1 MLQPP
6 PGRRLLAALLSA
18 AVAALVAHVVTV
30 LLYFVGNGFN
40 PSVLPAANGFFGFAM
55 LVSFVVLAIG
65 ARLGAFG
72 RRRWTLVTGVVA
84 ALLAAF
90 VGTTLGALASGN
102 ALSGALFGTVAGTLV
117 SVNLIFLV
125 VTVVVA
131 LTVGRP
137 LYRTVA
143 STPPAVLRS
152 GRTALVRLPSAKLA
166 EGAVTHQER
175 VPVDTGLADQ
185 QWAAYVDAFR
195 AEGWDV
201 LEVTA
206 SEGADSVFV
215 EDAAVVAGGLAVLTR
230 PGAEQRR
237 DEVAGVEELL
247 RSLRLPIVRIEEP
260 GTLDGGDVL
269 IVGRTVYVGRGGRT
283 NADGIRQLRALLA
296 PRGLTVVAVPV
307 TKVLHLKSAVTA
319 LPDGTVLGHPDTVD
333 DPRIFPRYL
342 EVPEPEGAHVVVLQP
357 DAVLLSASAPR
368 TAELLTSL
376 GYRVVSVPLSEF
388 EKLEGCVTCL
398 SVRIRPLQETRAR
411 G

>member
-18 AVAALVAHVVTV
+18 AAAALAAHAATV
-30 LLYFVGNGFN
+30 FLFFVGNGFN
-40 PSVLPAANGFFGFAM
+40 PEVLPVANGFFGFAM

-65 ARLGAFG
+65 ARLGAF
-72 RRRWTLVTGVVA
+72 RRIGWTLLTGVVA
-84 ALLAAF
+84 GLVAALI
-90 VGTTLGALASGN
+90 GTTLGALLSGN
-102 ALSGALFGTVAGTLV
+102 PFSGNLVGVVAGTLV
-117 SVNLIFLV
+117 GVNLAFLII
-125 VTVVVA
+125 TVIAA

-137 LYRTVA
+137 LHRA
-143 STPPAVLRS
+143 ILESSPAVLRS
-152 GRTALVRLPSAKLA
+152 GRAALVRLPSPRLA
-166 EGAVTHQER
+166 EGAVTFQDR
-175 VPVDTGLADQ
+175 VPVDSALADE

-195 AEGWDV
+195 SEGWDV
-201 LEVTA
+201 LEVPA
-206 SEGADSVFV
+206 SEGPDSVFV
-215 EDAAVVAGGLAVLTR
+215 EDTVVVAGGVAVLTR

-237 DEVAGVEELL
+237 DEVDAVEETL
-247 RSLRLPIVRIEEP
+247 RSLRLPIERIEEP

-269 IVGRTVYVGRGGRT
+269 IIGRTVYVGQGGRT
-283 NADGIRQLRALLA
+283 NGEGIRQLRAILRM
-296 PRGLTVVAVPV
+296 RGLTVVGVPV

-342 EVPEPEGAHVVVLQP
+342 EVPEPEGVHVVVLGP

-398 SVRIRPLQETRAR
+398 SVRIRPLQDSRAR